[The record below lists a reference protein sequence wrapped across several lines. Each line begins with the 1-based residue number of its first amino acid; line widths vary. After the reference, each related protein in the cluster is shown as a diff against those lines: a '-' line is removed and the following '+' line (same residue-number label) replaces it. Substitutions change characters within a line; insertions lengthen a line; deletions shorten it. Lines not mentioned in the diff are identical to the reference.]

1 MALTP
6 LLLSSPSP
14 QGEEGWVL
22 EEHLAEAGSRADM
35 RLIPNGFPEGG
46 QGAPYLATAHTGTGK
61 RKQAVRSID
70 PGWLLFARLSA
81 AILKHEKAR
90 SVPVWLDR
98 AFPRH

>member
-1 MALTP
+1 
-6 LLLSSPSP
+6 
-14 QGEEGWVL
+14 
-22 EEHLAEAGSRADM
+22 M

-46 QGAPYLATAHTGTGK
+46 QGAPYLATAHTGAGK

-70 PGWLLFARLSA
+70 PGWSLFARLPA

-98 AFPRH
+98 AFPRHRGLTGLVHVRPINNPTLLVTHTPD